1 MFLANER
8 KNIMTLTPQTNKTHP
23 LQTLASPYQLKL
35 AQDLSKDMAVVQ
47 ANQLLTADILNK
59 IGELAKLEDQILNQ
73 TPDAKPFCDAVL
85 QSFAY
90 KAVQRLR

>member
-1 MFLANER
+1 
-8 KNIMTLTPQTNKTHP
+8 MTLTPQTNNTQP
-23 LQTLASPYQLKL
+23 LQTLVSSYQLKL

-59 IGELAKLEDQILNQ
+59 IGELAKLEDQILSQ
-73 TPDAKPFCDAVL
+73 TPDAKPFCHEVL

>member
-1 MFLANER
+1 
-8 KNIMTLTPQTNKTHP
+8 MTLTPQTNNTQP
-23 LQTLASPYQLKL
+23 LQTLVSPYQLKL

-59 IGELAKLEDQILNQ
+59 IGELAKLEDQILSQ
-73 TPDAKPFCDAVL
+73 TPDAKPFCHAVIL
-85 QSFAY
+85 SFAY

>member
-1 MFLANER
+1 
-8 KNIMTLTPQTNKTHP
+8 MTLTPQTNNTQP
-23 LQTLASPYQLKL
+23 LQTLVSPYQLKL

-59 IGELAKLEDQILNQ
+59 IGELAKLEDQILSQ
-73 TPDAKPFCDAVL
+73 TPDTKPFCHAVL

>member
-1 MFLANER
+1 
-8 KNIMTLTPQTNKTHP
+8 MTLTPQTNNTQP
-23 LQTLASPYQLKL
+23 LQTLVSPYQLKL

-59 IGELAKLEDQILNQ
+59 IGELAKLEDQILSQ
-73 TPDAKPFCDAVL
+73 TPDAKPFCHAVL
-85 QSFAY
+85 QSFVY